1 MDDVI
6 DPAAWELDER
16 YAIGQPVPRSED
28 PVLLRGEGRYADDVS
43 LPGQAYAVMVR
54 SHHAHGVIRQID
66 SAAARAMPGVLA
78 VYTAADLASGGIGPL
93 PPRQIMK
100 NRDGT
105 PMLTP
110 VRYALAT
117 GKVRH
122 VGEAV
127 AAVIAESVGAA
138 KDAAETVVVDID
150 PLPAVTAPG
159 LAAAPGAPLI
169 YDDVPGNVGLDF
181 HYGDSAKVAE
191 AFAAAAHV
199 TRLELRSNRIVVNA
213 MEPRS
218 AIAQYDPERQHWTLH
233 VECQGVFGFRNYI
246 AEVLGVGRDKIRVL
260 TDRVGGSFGMKQATY
275 AEYYCI
281 LLGARELGRPVK
293 WTDERSGS
301 FVSDSHGRDHEMT
314 AELALDRE
322 GNFLAVRLNGYGNL
336 GATYGAPGPATR
348 NAVRNTLGVYKTPLI
363 EVSTKCVFSN
373 TTPVGAYRGAGR
385 PEANYYMERLVD
397 RAAAEMGIDRIA
409 LRRKNHI
416 APEAMPYKSPNGNT
430 YDSGDFT
437 NLLDK
442 ALALADWDGFAA
454 RQAESRARGLVRGIG
469 IGDYLELTGVSG
481 REMGGIRFEPGGDV
495 TIITG
500 TLDYGQ
506 GHASPF
512 AQVLATRLGIPF
524 QRIRLLQG
532 DSDQLIAGGGTG
544 GSKSMMTSGTAIVEA
559 GEKVVEAGRQIA
571 AHVLEAAAADIE
583 FRAGRFVIGGTD
595 RSVGLMELAAKIHAG
610 LELPPGLPQ
619 TLDVSNISNGPPSAF
634 PNGCHIAEVE
644 VDPETGIVDVVRYTF
659 VNDFGVVINPLLVD
673 GQAHGGI
680 VQGIGQALREHT
692 VYDGEGQLLTGSYMD
707 YAMPR
712 AEDAPHFVNA
722 SHPVPAKTNPLG
734 AKGCGEAGCAG
745 ALPSVMNALVDALSE
760 FGIGHI
766 DMPATPERVWQAI
779 RSARPA
785 FSART
790 G

>member
-1 MDDVI
+1 MDDYV
-6 DPAAWELDER
+6 DETMLELDR
-16 YAIGQPVPRSED
+16 FAIGQPVPRSED
-28 PVLLRGEGRYADDVS
+28 PVLLRGEGHYADDVS

-54 SHHAHGVIRQID
+54 SGYAHGIIRGID
-66 SAAARAMPGVLA
+66 AAAARAMPGVLG
-78 VYTAADLASGGIGPL
+78 VYTAADLEAAGIGPL
-93 PPRQIMK
+93 PPRQVMN

-105 PMLTP
+105 PMLSP

-117 GKVRH
+117 DKVRY

-127 AAVIAESVGAA
+127 AAVVAETLAQA
-138 KDAAETVVVDID
+138 KDAAEGVQVEIE
-150 PLPAVTAPG
+150 PLPAVTTPSAAVAPD
-159 LAAAPGAPLI
+159 APIL
-169 YDDVPGNVGLDF
+169 YEDVPRNVGLEF
-181 HYGDSAKVAE
+181 HFGDSEKVAA
-191 AFAAAAHV
+191 AFAGAAYV
-199 TRLELRSNRIVVNA
+199 TRLQLRNNRIVVNA
-213 MEPRS
+213 LEPRS
-218 AIAQYDPERQHWTLH
+218 AIVQYDPKRRHWTLH
-233 VECQGVFGFRNYI
+233 VGSQGVFGFRNYI
-246 AEVLGVGRDKIRVL
+246 AGVLGVGRDQLRVL
-260 TDRVGGSFGMKQATY
+260 TDRVGGSFGMKQPTY

-281 LLGARELGRPVK
+281 LHAARELGRPVK
-293 WTDERSGS
+293 WTDDRSGS
-301 FVSDSHGRDHEMT
+301 FLSDSHGRDAEMT
-314 AELALDRE
+314 AELALDHD
-322 GNFLAVRLNGYGNL
+322 GNFLAVRLTGFGNL

-363 EVSTKCVFSN
+363 EVTTKCTFTN

-385 PEANYYMERLVD
+385 PEANYYMERLVES
-397 RAAAEMGIDRIA
+397 AAAETGIDRVE

-416 APEAMPYKSPNGNT
+416 PPEAMPYKAPNGTT

-437 NLLDK
+437 TLLDK
-442 ALALADWDGFAA
+442 AVALADWYGFAA
-454 RQAESRARGLVRGIG
+454 RKAKSQARGRLRGRGIS
-469 IGDYLELTGVSG
+469 DYLELTGPPG
-481 REMGGIRFEPGGDV
+481 REMGGIRFEPNGDV

-532 DSDQLIAGGGTG
+532 DSDELIAGGGTG
-544 GSKSMMTSGTAIVEA
+544 GSKSMIVSGNAIVKA
-559 GEKVVEAGRQIA
+559 GDKVVGAGRQIA

-583 FRAGRFVIGGTD
+583 FRGGRFVIIGTD
-595 RSVGLMELAAKIHAG
+595 RSVGIMELAAQIHAG
-610 LELPPGLPQ
+610 LELPPELPQ
-619 TLDVSNISNGPPSAF
+619 SLDVADIYDGPPSAF

-644 VDPETGIVDVVRYTF
+644 VDPDTGTVDVVRYTF

-680 VQGIGQALREHT
+680 VQGIGQALRERT
-692 VYDGEGQLLTGSYMD
+692 VYDESGQLLTGSYMD

-712 AEDAPHFVNA
+712 ADDAPLFVHEFH
-722 SHPVPAKTNPLG
+722 SVPATTNPLG

-760 FGIGHI
+760 FGIRHI

-779 RSARPA
+779 RDAQGA
-785 FSART
+785 
-790 G
+790 